1 MELVIV
7 MLDSV
12 QAIPIIVN
20 TLMSF
25 MNLDMMMNSP
35 HLFSSNDKPMSMNR
49 GNFYFKINP
58 INLI

>member
-12 QAIPIIVN
+12 LAIPIIVN

-35 HLFSSNDKPMSMNR
+35 RLFSSNDKPMSMNR
-49 GNFYFKINP
+49 GSFYFKINP